1 MKTCV
6 KVLAAGIIGVVVVAP
21 SVFGVI
27 SEPIRV
33 EGGLISGTPA
43 WAYGVRLYRGIPFA
57 APPVGNLRW
66 RPPQPVVPWEGVRA
80 ADRFSP
86 ACMQLPRPQ
95 DSAGWMDGLVPIS
108 EDCLYL
114 NVWTPAKAA
123 NDRLPVM
130 VWLYPGA
137 WRVNSAAIPLW
148 DGSSLAKTGVVVVS
162 PNYRLN
168 VFGFLRLKD
177 ITQGRIPST
186 GNEGILDQV
195 AALKW
200 VRDNIETFGGDPS
213 NVTIFGQ
220 SAGGSSVCGLL
231 SMPGAK
237 GLFHK
242 AICQSGSAHFPQQ
255 RNEANNYSEYF
266 LRQLGVK
273 GNDSSALIALPMER
287 VLGAYE
293 ESLTLRKSVR
303 GPMPVVDGEVFL
315 APPIERIKEGSAD
328 GIPLMAG
335 MTTEEMRILQVND
348 PMIKDL
354 VEGHMFGRFRKLMPD
369 WDMTAT
375 VEAYRKLL
383 VRRGLPTMPT
393 ELYMAIISARSFFIP
408 TTRMLEVHRRR
419 HNPAYCYLFTWQSH
433 SSGMTLG
440 ACHLME
446 LGFLFG
452 TYQTDFFGSRRL
464 ADALSRRMQ
473 DAWATFARTGN
484 PSCEEVGEWPV
495 YGKRRE
501 TMIFGEER
509 RTENAPLE
517 EERLIWDS
525 TPDSMFGW

>member
-1 MKTCV
+1 MKLIALTTTG
-6 KVLAAGIIGVVVVAP
+6 K
-21 SVFGVI
+21 
-27 SEPIRV
+27 V
-33 EGGLISGTPA
+33 EGYESKGLKVFL
-43 WAYGVRLYRGIPFA
+43 GVPYA
-57 APPVGNLRW
+57 APPVGSRRW
-66 RPPQPVVPWEGVRA
+66 LPPESVRPWVGVRQTKSFVA
-80 ADRFSP
+80 IAPQVTALNPESP
-86 ACMQLPRPQ
+86 LLTGFNLNPRLGVQP
-95 DSAGWMDGLVPIS
+95 GLN

-114 NVWTPAKAA
+114 NIWTPGPEKG
-123 NDRLPVM
+123 RRPVM
-130 VWLYPGA
+130 VWIHGGGFMTG
-137 WRVNSAAIPLW
+137 S
-148 DGSSLAKTGVVVVS
+148 GSSPFYDGGPLAGRGDVVVVTI
-162 PNYRLN
+162 NYRLN